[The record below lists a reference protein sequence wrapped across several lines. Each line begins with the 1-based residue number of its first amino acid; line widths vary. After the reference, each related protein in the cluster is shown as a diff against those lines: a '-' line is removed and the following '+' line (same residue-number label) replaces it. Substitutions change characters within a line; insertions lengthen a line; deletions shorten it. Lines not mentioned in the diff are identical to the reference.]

1 MRTDDTRESR
11 AAAANGPV
19 DEERR
24 GRSDGTCRPTR
35 GTRRAAPLS
44 GNALARSKTLNPRP
58 RNPNLT
64 SSSELEKMSERK
76 GLLSEQ
82 LSAAVRDSPKLRR
95 VSFGREKN
103 HAEIKMIFSQQ
114 EKNHAEI
121 KM

>member
-1 MRTDDTRESR
+1 M
-11 AAAANGPV
+11 
-19 DEERR
+19 
-24 GRSDGTCRPTR
+24 
-35 GTRRAAPLS
+35 
-44 GNALARSKTLNPRP
+44 NPRTT

-114 EKNHAEI
+114 ERTTLGARTIFGCSPPVRASNPVPSDSKFLTNTFNSASNNVSFESSDTR
-121 KM
+121 